1 MTKHYIKRFDEWI
14 KQKKK
19 LDAHDTQVSLYTK
32 EREVWWI
39 SIGVNVGAE
48 IDGKNELFERP
59 VLIFRKV
66 GREQFYG
73 LPLTSKEKSGPF
85 YRLVHY
91 GDSAGNVCL
100 SQLRVFSTKRLIRKI
115 DVVKEAEFLVL
126 QETVGNFFKGERF

>member
-19 LDAHDTQVSLYTK
+19 LDSHDSTDSLYVK

-59 VLIFRKV
+59 VLIFR
-66 GREQFYG
+66 
-73 LPLTSKEKSGPF
+73 
-85 YRLVHY
+85 
-91 GDSAGNVCL
+91 
-100 SQLRVFSTKRLIRKI
+100 
-115 DVVKEAEFLVL
+115 
-126 QETVGNFFKGERF
+126 